1 MSTAP
6 LQLDY
11 RRAPTSPWRGLGW
24 LLLALAAVASIV
36 VADHY
41 ESVSSGHA
49 IVQARAE
56 QLTERLRVAGPERP
70 KSAPDQRML
79 GELVRARMIVDELT
93 VPWTDLFDAVEAA
106 DAKPL
111 GLLALTPNAR
121 DRSLRMA
128 GEARSVV
135 DVLDYV
141 DRMASQPALGQVHLL
156 GYQTVVRDGVP
167 VVSFTLAASW
177 RQQP

>member
-11 RRAPTSPWRGLGW
+11 RRAPTSPWRWVGW
-24 LLLALAAVASIV
+24 MLLALAALASIV
-36 VADHY
+36 VADRY
-41 ESVSSGHA
+41 ESVSSRHD

-56 QLTERLRVAGPERP
+56 QLTDRLRGAKPERP
-70 KSAPDQRML
+70 RAAPDQRVL
-79 GELVRARMIVDELT
+79 GELARARTIVDELT
-93 VPWTDLFDAVEAA
+93 VPWSDLFDAVEAA

-128 GEARSVV
+128 GEARSVG

-156 GYQTVVRDGVP
+156 GYQTVVREGVP

-177 RQQP
+177 RHQP

>member
-1 MSTAP
+1 MSTP

-11 RRAPTSPWRGLGW
+11 RRAPSSPWRWLGW
-24 LLLALAAVASIV
+24 LLLALAV
-36 VADHY
+36 VAAATVADRY
-41 ESVSSGHA
+41 ERVAHHHEV
-49 IVQARAE
+49 VQARANE
-56 QLTERLRVAGPERP
+56 LARLLLAARPERA
-70 KSAPDQRML
+70 KAAPEVHTL
-79 GELVRARMIVDELT
+79 AELARARTIVDELT
-93 VPWTDLFDAVEAA
+93 VPWKDLFEAVEAA

-128 GEARSVV
+128 GEARSVA
-135 DVLDYV
+135 DALGYV
-141 DRMASQPALGQVHLL
+141 DRMASRPTLSQVHLL